1 MPSAKVT
8 STDGEPDDYPGAE
21 RRAASRRSSQAV
33 LRHIIDRL
41 PDGIVVV
48 SADYT
53 IRFANPAAEAMF
65 GRPSEELIGQEFGY
79 SLTGADAAEI
89 EIVRA
94 GTPLM
99 AELRTVEAV
108 WDDEPA
114 SLVSLR
120 DITDRKRAEE
130 RERQLD
136 RERTARAEAEAA
148 NQAKSEFL
156 AVMSHEL
163 RTPLNAVIGYAEL
176 LDLGVAG
183 KMSPEQRTQVSRITT
198 SGRHLLSLVN
208 ELLDLAKVEAG
219 RLHVARIPTSVAE
232 VVESAIVLA
241 QPLAEAR
248 GISLHAVR
256 AIPHSAKFLG
266 DGERA
271 VQILTN
277 LFSNAVKFSEAGE
290 SIRIDVEHLDRS
302 EASRHLHGGGPWMA
316 IRVRDTGIGI
326 PAAQLESVFAPFVQG
341 EGGHTRRS
349 DGTGLGLT
357 ISRRLA
363 RLMNGDVTV
372 QSEEN
377 VGSTFTLWLP
387 TPDADALEGRHVT
400 DEFLAM
406 VPRTR
411 GIGEIGDGLIREIDA
426 ILDAFVAR
434 LRREPAMLGAATL
447 KHTQLVDH
455 VACMLADIAS
465 ALITLDESEGTP
477 SSLLIDSSDIQRF
490 VADRHGSQRAR
501 LGWSQAAILRESEI
515 LREEVEASIRRCFP
529 GPAMNL
535 QVAEAIE
542 VTRRYLEQSAQT
554 TRRALDRTQREQRSA
569 R

>member
-1 MPSAKVT
+1 MPRAKVT
-8 STDGEPDDYPGAE
+8 TTDGEPDDLPGGE
-21 RRAASRRSSQAV
+21 RRAAGRRSSQAV

-99 AELRTVEAV
+99 AELRTVDAV

-130 RERQLD
+130 RGRQLD

-183 KMSPEQRTQVSRITT
+183 TMTPEQRTQVSRIST
-198 SGRHLLSLVN
+198 SGRHLLALVN

-232 VVESAIVLA
+232 IVESAMVLA
-241 QPLAEAR
+241 QPQAEAR
-248 GISLHAVR
+248 GINLHAVR

-326 PAAQLESVFAPFVQG
+326 PTAQLESVFAPFVQG

-372 QSEEN
+372 QSEED

-387 TPDADALEGRHVT
+387 TPDAEGLEGRHVT

-406 VPRTR
+406 VPPTR

-501 LGWSQAAILRESEI
+501 LGWSQAAISRESEI